1 MSQQLINLSSDLKQL
16 RDEGYE
22 IEIRSN
28 HLLIHSIPYVNAKKE
43 IQLGVLVSEITLAG
57 NITSKPGTH
66 VVSFTGDHPCNID
79 GTEII
84 QIKHASQTTAL
95 APDITINHSF
105 SNKPA
110 AGYENYWAKMTRYI
124 EIISAPAKSLD
135 EHVDART
142 FKVIESSEINDVF
155 HYIDTASSRA
165 GISAITQRLALSKV
179 AIIGL
184 GGTGSYIL
192 DLIAK
197 TPVKEIHLF
206 DGDRFLQHNAFRSP
220 SAASIEQLLERPRK
234 VAYFKSLYSKLHRNI
249 IAHEVN
255 ISESNT
261 SELQGFDFVFI
272 CIDDGAVK
280 KIIINS
286 LCTGVTPFIDVGMG
300 VQVVADSLQ
309 LLAVCRATTSTQ
321 QKREHIDRRISFS
334 ENKEANLYAQN
345 IQVADLNALNAALAV
360 IKWKK
365 LLGFYQDLESEH
377 NSTYSTNVNLLTSDE
392 LA

>member
-1 MSQQLINLSSDLKQL
+1 MSQQLINLSFDLKQL

-57 NITSKPGTH
+57 DITSKPGTH
-66 VVSFTGDHPCNID
+66 VVSFIGEHPCSID
-79 GTEII
+79 GIEIV
-84 QIKHASQTTAL
+84 QIKHASQTTSL
-95 APDITINHSF
+95 ASDITTNHSF

-135 EHVDART
+135 EHLDART
-142 FKVIESSEINDVF
+142 FKLIESSEINDVF

-206 DGDRFLQHNAFRSP
+206 DGDKFLQHNAFRSP

-234 VAYFKSLYSKLHRNI
+234 VAYFKNLYSKLHRNI
-249 IAHEVN
+249 IAHEIN
-255 ISESNT
+255 ISETNT

-272 CIDDGAVK
+272 CIDDGTVK

-286 LCTGVTPFIDVGMG
+286 LCASLTPFIDVGMG

-309 LLAVCRATTSTQ
+309 LLAVCRVTTSTQ
-321 QKREHIDRRISFS
+321 EKREHTDRRISFS

-365 LLGFYQDLESEH
+365 LFGFYQDLESEH

>member
-28 HLLIHSIPYVNAKKE
+28 HLLIHSIPYVNANKE
-43 IQLGVLVSEITLAG
+43 IQFGVLVSEITLAG

-66 VVSFTGDHPCNID
+66 VVSFIGEHPCSID
-79 GTEII
+79 GIEII
-84 QIKHASQTTAL
+84 QIKHASQTTSL
-95 APDITINHSF
+95 ASDISTNHSF

-135 EHVDART
+135 EHLDART
-142 FKVIESSEINDVF
+142 FKLIESSEINDVF

-206 DGDRFLQHNAFRSP
+206 DGDKFLQHNAFRSP

-249 IAHEVN
+249 IAHKVN
-255 ISESNT
+255 ISDSNT

-272 CIDDGAVK
+272 CIDNGTVK
-280 KIIINS
+280 KVIINS
-286 LCTGVTPFIDVGMG
+286 LCLGMTPFIDVGMG
-300 VQVVADSLQ
+300 VQVVADSLK
-309 LLAVCRATTSTQ
+309 LLAVCRVTTSTQ
-321 QKREHIDRRISFS
+321 EKREHIDRRITFS

-345 IQVADLNALNAALAV
+345 IQVADLNALNATLAV